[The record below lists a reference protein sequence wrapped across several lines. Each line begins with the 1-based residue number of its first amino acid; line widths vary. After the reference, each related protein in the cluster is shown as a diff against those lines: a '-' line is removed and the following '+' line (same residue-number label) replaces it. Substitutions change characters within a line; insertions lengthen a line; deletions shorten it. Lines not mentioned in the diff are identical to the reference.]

1 MGRPRRGG
9 AFPSVAGVRVG
20 YVVRRLA
27 SPNALHDVFG
37 VFDAVRRLFP
47 ESDLVSFYG
56 LLVLLRY
63 LDLGHTP
70 PFSVCART
78 RRWGLVG
85 DSAVHVAMRPY
96 SSPLSLSPS
105 SLSLSSSVMG
115 AARDCPSI
123 GADKLLVQHL
133 AQHRGEAA
141 RVREVVRQGLGLRRR
156 VVDGASR
163 LVGHGG
169 FSFRVA
175 AESCRFVGRNMVTT
189 HNIAAY
195 CTST

>member
-1 MGRPRRGG
+1 MPPNKQSTARGIIRECRPAEGCEGMGRPRRGR

-70 PFSVCART
+70 PSSVCART

-85 DSAVHVAMRPY
+85 DSAVHVAMRRVQ
-96 SSPLSLSPS
+96 L
-105 SLSLSSSVMG
+105 
-115 AARDCPSI
+115 AAQVPCR
-123 GADKLLVQHL
+123 LL
-133 AQHRGEAA
+133 
-141 RVREVVRQGLGLRRR
+141 
-156 VVDGASR
+156 
-163 LVGHGG
+163 
-169 FSFRVA
+169 
-175 AESCRFVGRNMVTT
+175 
-189 HNIAAY
+189 
-195 CTST
+195 

>member
-56 LLVLLRY
+56 LLVLFRY

-70 PFSVCART
+70 PSFVCART

-85 DSAVHVAMRPY
+85 DSAVHVAMRRVQ
-96 SSPLSLSPS
+96 L
-105 SLSLSSSVMG
+105 
-115 AARDCPSI
+115 AAQVPCR
-123 GADKLLVQHL
+123 LL
-133 AQHRGEAA
+133 
-141 RVREVVRQGLGLRRR
+141 
-156 VVDGASR
+156 
-163 LVGHGG
+163 
-169 FSFRVA
+169 
-175 AESCRFVGRNMVTT
+175 
-189 HNIAAY
+189 
-195 CTST
+195 